1 MRANPSFSS
10 RLWYGMPGYAMSK
23 DSAVLC
29 FFRKDTLV
37 TFGITE
43 AAKLDSL
50 VQDDSY
56 AASSWFITNLNQS
69 SEDLISRTVKSISE

>member
-1 MRANPSFSS
+1 
-10 RLWYGMPGYAMSK
+10 
-23 DSAVLC
+23 
-29 FFRKDTLV
+29 V

>member
-1 MRANPSFSS
+1 
-10 RLWYGMPGYAMSK
+10 MSK